1 MKVVSV
7 AQMRELDRRAA
18 EEFNIPT
25 EELMDRA
32 GDGVAEIVE
41 RLAGGAGFRHPFV
54 LLIAGRGNNGGDAF
68 AAAHYLKTEGFDC
81 EIWIAGTKSEI
92 QGDALK
98 FMSRARQSGVPIHDL
113 PTKEDWDAAEPV
125 GADIIVDG
133 VLGIGATGPAR
144 GPAIGAIQFIN
155 ACSHQSLVVA
165 IDVPSGLNADTGQA
179 EGEAVTA
186 DVTATIGLPK
196 LGLVDTA
203 ALEHIGTLD
212 VVDIGIPPHVVAEM
226 PSETELALIHRS
238 DMAALL
244 PRRSRAAHKGTFGRV
259 LLIGG
264 ARGYSGAITLAAR
277 AAVRSGAG
285 LVQCIVP
292 QSIAPVVAGQVLEAM
307 VFGVEETEHGS
318 INANAWKNIEAM
330 IEKADAILLGP
341 GLTFHKDSFVLVRN
355 LVRACEVPYVL
366 DADALNALEG
376 QPHLLTKSRSP
387 MILTP
392 HPGEM
397 ARLFGQTVEQVQG
410 DRRGVTVAA
419 AKYTGA
425 TIVLKGAG
433 TLVAQSEQPLAVNL
447 TGNPGMATG
456 GAGDVLA
463 GLLVA
468 LLGQGLKPYD
478 AARLAV
484 YLHGRAGDQ
493 VALHK
498 SQAGL
503 SAGDLADELP
513 FAFRDLAIR

>member
-18 EEFNIPT
+18 EEFNIPA

-41 RLAGGAGFRHPFV
+41 RLANAAGFRAPFV

-68 AAAHYLKTEGFDC
+68 AAAHYLKGEGFDC
-81 EIWIAGTKSEI
+81 EIWIAGTKADV
-92 QGDALK
+92 QGNALK
-98 FMSRARQSGVPIHDL
+98 FLSRARQSGIPIHEL

-133 VLGIGATGPAR
+133 VLGIGASGPAR

-155 ACSHQSLVVA
+155 VCSHQSLVVA
-165 IDVPSGLNADTGQA
+165 IDVPSGLNADTGQV
-179 EGEAVTA
+179 EGEAVVA
-186 DVTATIGLPK
+186 DLTATIGLPK
-196 LGLVDTA
+196 LGLVDPA
-203 ALEHIGTLD
+203 ALEHLGVLD
-212 VVDIGIPPHVVAEM
+212 VVDIGIPPNVVADLQ
-226 PSETELALIHRS
+226 SETELTLIHRT
-238 DMAALL
+238 DLAPLV
-244 PRRSRAAHKGTFGRV
+244 PRRSRVAHKGDFGRV

-277 AAVRSGAG
+277 AAARGGAG
-285 LVQCIVP
+285 LVRCIVP
-292 QSIAPVVAGQVLEAM
+292 QSIAPVVAGQALEAM
-307 VFGVEETEHGS
+307 VFGVEETETGS
-318 INANAWKNIEAM
+318 ISANAWKNIEVM
-330 IEKADAILLGP
+330 LEHADAVLLGP

-355 LVRACEVPYVL
+355 IVRSCEVPFVL

-376 QPHLLTKSRSP
+376 QPHLLAKSRAP

-397 ARLFGQTVEQVQG
+397 ARLFGQTVEQVQS
-410 DRRGVTVAA
+410 DRRGVAVAA
-419 AKYTGA
+419 AKYTNA
-425 TIVLKGAG
+425 TVILKGAG
-433 TLVAQSEQPLAVNL
+433 TLIAQTDQSVAINL

-463 GLLVA
+463 GLLTA
-468 LLGQGLKPYD
+468 LLGQKLKPYD

-503 SAGDLADELP
+503 TAGDLADELA
-513 FAFRDLAIR
+513 FAFRDLTTR

>member
-7 AQMRELDRRAA
+7 AQMRELDRRAT
-18 EEFNIPT
+18 EEFNLPC

-41 RLAGGAGFRHPFV
+41 RLAGAAGFRHPFV

-68 AAAHYLKTEGFDC
+68 AAAHYLKGEGFDC
-81 EIWIAGTKSEI
+81 EIWIAGVKSEV

-98 FMSRARQSGVPIHDL
+98 FLSRARQAGVPIHEL

-133 VLGIGATGPAR
+133 VLGIGASGPAR

-155 ACSHQSLVVA
+155 ACSHESLVVS
-165 IDVPSGLNADTGQA
+165 IDVPSGLNADTGVV
-179 EGEAVTA
+179 EGEAVLA

-196 LGLVDTA
+196 LGLVDPA
-203 ALEHIGTLD
+203 ALEHVGVLD
-212 VVDIGIPPHVVAEM
+212 VVDIGIPPTVVAEL
-226 PSETELALIHRS
+226 PSETELALVHRS
-238 DMAALL
+238 DLAPLL
-244 PRRSRAAHKGTFGRV
+244 PRRPRGAHKGLFGRV

-264 ARGYSGAITLAAR
+264 ARSYSGAITLAAR

-285 LVQCIVP
+285 LVHCVVP
-292 QSIAPVVAGQVLEAM
+292 QGIAALVAGQVPEAM
-307 VFGVEETEHGS
+307 VFGVEETETGS
-318 INANAWKNIEAM
+318 IASGAWKSIEALL
-330 IEKADAILLGP
+330 EQADAVLLGP

-355 LVRACEVPYVL
+355 MVRSAEVPYVL

-376 QPHLLTKSRSP
+376 QPHLLSKSRAP
-387 MILTP
+387 MVMTP

-397 ARLFGQTVEQVQG
+397 ARLFGQTVEQVQS
-410 DRRGVTVAA
+410 DRRGVAVAA
-419 AKYTGA
+419 AKYTNA

-433 TLVAQSEQPLAVNL
+433 TLIAQSDQPLAINL

-463 GLLVA
+463 GLLTA

-484 YLHGRAGDQ
+484 YVHGRAGDQ
-493 VALHK
+493 LALHK
-498 SQAGL
+498 SQIGL
-503 SAGDLADELP
+503 IAGDLADELP

>member
-41 RLAGGAGFRHPFV
+41 RLAGNAGFRAPFIQ
-54 LLIAGRGNNGGDAF
+54 LIAGRGNNGGDAF
-68 AAAHYLKTEGFDC
+68 AAAHYLKTEGLDC
-81 EIWIAGTKSEI
+81 EVWIAGAKSDI

-98 FMSRARQSGVPIHDL
+98 FMSRARQSGVPIHEL
-113 PTKEDWDAAEPV
+113 PTKEDWDAAESI

-144 GPAIGAIQFIN
+144 GPAIGAIQYIN
-155 ACSHQSLVVA
+155 SCSHQALVVA

-179 EGEAVTA
+179 EGESVIA
-186 DVTATIGLPK
+186 DMTATIGLPK
-196 LGLVDTA
+196 LGLLDSA

-212 VVDIGIPPHVVAEM
+212 VVDIGIPPHVVNELQ
-226 PSETELALIHRS
+226 SETELALIHRG
-238 DMAALL
+238 DLMPML

-285 LVQCIVP
+285 LVKCVVPQGIVP
-292 QSIAPVVAGQVLEAM
+292 IVASQALEAM
-307 VFGVEETEHGS
+307 VFGVEETEGGS
-318 INANAWKNIEAM
+318 ISSNAWPAIEPLLENM
-330 IEKADAILLGP
+330 DAVLLGP

-355 LVRACEVPYVL
+355 IVRATEVPYVL

-376 QPHLLTKSRSP
+376 QPHLLTKSRAP
-387 MILTP
+387 MVLTP

-425 TIVLKGAG
+425 TVVLKGAG
-433 TLVAQSEQPLAVNL
+433 TLVAQNNQPLAVNL

-456 GAGDVLA
+456 GSGDVLA

-493 VALHK
+493 VALRK

-503 SAGDLADELP
+503 IAGDLADELP